1 MSLPIPLTRNLFL
14 SDQVSQESML
24 KLTEEIIK
32 INEDDN
38 FIKKQ
43 YRVYDVE
50 YVPKPINLYIDSYGG
65 SVYQIFGLIG
75 IIEKSQTP
83 IWTYATGAAMSC
95 GFLLLISGHKRFAY
109 KYSTPLYHQVS
120 SWTIGKL
127 EDMKADLKETKRL
140 QVMIDNIVVSKTKLT
155 KKKLKEVNKLK
166 IDWFMTAH
174 EALELGVIDEI
185 I

>member
-1 MSLPIPLTRNLFL
+1 
-14 SDQVSQESML
+14 
-24 KLTEEIIK
+24 
-32 INEDDN
+32 
-38 FIKKQ
+38 
-43 YRVYDVE
+43 
-50 YVPKPINLYIDSYGG
+50 
-65 SVYQIFGLIG
+65 
-75 IIEKSQTP
+75 
-83 IWTYATGAAMSC
+83 MSC